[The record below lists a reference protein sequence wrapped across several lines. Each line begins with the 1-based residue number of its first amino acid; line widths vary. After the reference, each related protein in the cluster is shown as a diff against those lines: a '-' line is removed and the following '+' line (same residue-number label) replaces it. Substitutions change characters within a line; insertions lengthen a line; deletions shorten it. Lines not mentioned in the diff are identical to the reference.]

1 MCVRM
6 VDLVSCINS
15 DSWDLQSFY
24 YLYDRF
30 IPRRVVR
37 VSIEYQGLLETL
49 PPSYYRKLYEEQI
62 GVRAVPRQEV

>member
-1 MCVRM
+1 MPVCSDTTCVLM

-15 DSWDLQSFY
+15 DSWDLQSFN

-37 VSIEYQGLLETL
+37 VSIKYQGLLETATEL
-49 PPSYYRKLYEEQI
+49 LRKLY
-62 GVRAVPRQEV
+62 